1 MQVALKSPSNTIH
14 HISIHLNKMHK
25 KRYLVRD
32 TVSNHVVQI
41 LLNDAFNLASNFD
54 ILTSCLASYSDY
66 NVDLCSA
73 K

>member
-1 MQVALKSPSNTIH
+1 
-14 HISIHLNKMHK
+14 MHK

-66 NVDLCSA
+66 NVDLYSA
-73 K
+73 KWSQRLCYTVRKGKRED